1 MGIEGEEVTERTDDR
16 DDVGREKAAG
26 SESQRS
32 GRSGSDAPEARATEP
47 GDGNMHA
54 LEEQLSVDR
63 RSVPVAWTELRDEEL
78 IARVQQGQRR
88 AFDEIVSR
96 YKGRLF
102 SFILRMVKDPTEAE
116 DLTQETL
123 IRVYIHANKYREI
136 ARFSTWVF
144 TIATNLVRN
153 RMRRRARRPRMF
165 SLNPTPDSD
174 ELPLD
179 PPDPDMDPSRD
190 VEGEELGKLIALAT
204 SKIPEKYRIPFLLRE
219 VNELSYEEIQQVTG
233 LKLGTVRSRI
243 NRARNRFRQLIK
255 PLLKNETLLADLERL
270 EEKMLSDK
278 DDE

>member
-1 MGIEGEEVTERTDDR
+1 
-16 DDVGREKAAG
+16 
-26 SESQRS
+26 
-32 GRSGSDAPEARATEP
+32 
-47 GDGNMHA
+47 MHA
-54 LEEQLSVDR
+54 LEEQFSVER
-63 RSVPVAWTELRDEEL
+63 RSVPVAWTELRDEDL

-204 SKIPEKYRIPFLLRE
+204 SKIPEKYRTPFLLRE